1 MRRIF
6 IALLF
11 ALPAACG
18 GAGTP
23 ATSDSNGTPIR
34 EPIAPHQFAL
44 IPCKPQ
50 NGISAPP
57 CRLLAAGGKYFLMG
71 APEGALS
78 NLLESEIA
86 LLDGVLLFNLLP
98 DQIDGLDHVRNV
110 TWNRGRS
117 QALLVAGPEGTEAF
131 TSGIDSAYEIPDAEW
146 FALNR
151 PPGGYDASLMKPL
164 EVLPGSAN
172 GTLVVNTGDL
182 VVRGFYAPSGSIV
195 YQVEY
200 SGLVASIGGSCSELE
215 DFEFLSEL
223 SSSSDVSN
231 CDQSDSPVY
240 LIE

>member
-1 MRRIF
+1 MRRTFIPLL
-6 IALLF
+6 IALL
-11 ALPAACG
+11 AACG

-23 ATSDSNGTPIR
+23 ATNDPSGTPIR

-50 NGISAPP
+50 NGISVPQ

-98 DQIDGLDHVRNV
+98 DQIDGLDHVRNE

-146 FALNR
+146 FSLNP

-164 EVLPGSAN
+164 EVLPSN
-172 GTLVVNTGDL
+172 ESGTRVVNTGDL
-182 VVRGFYAPSGSIV
+182 IVRGFYTPSGAIV

-200 SGLVASIGGSCSELE
+200 SGLVASIGGSCSPIEDLE
-215 DFEFLSEL
+215 YLSEL
-223 SSSSDVSN
+223 SAGSVIST
-231 CDQSDSPVY
+231 CDHADEPVY